1 MKTTTSISI
10 IAIFVF
16 ASAILNVLQWQKN
29 CQLERLQ
36 TLKDHCP
43 YIEAQF
49 PVDGLTNAD
58 LSDILKTLDSTGL
71 LNAHSGKGI
80 LSIEVPNDDYVLV
93 EIGFIKG
100 GLDGTGNTFGFIRTP
115 QGWIFDEKTRGYK
128 WESRIASPH
137 R

>member
-1 MKTTTSISI
+1 MKMNKPISI

-16 ASAILNVLQWQKN
+16 VSVILNAFQWRKS
-29 CQLERLQ
+29 CQLERLH

-49 PVDGLTNAD
+49 PVDGLTNTD
-58 LSDILKTLDSTGL
+58 LSDIMKTLDTTGL
-71 LNAHSGKGI
+71 LGVHSGKGI
-80 LSIEVPNDDYVLV
+80 LSIEVRNDDYVRI

-115 QGWIFDEKTRGYK
+115 QGWIFDETTKHYG
-128 WESRIASPH
+128 WES
-137 R
+137 